1 MSEASLLEVRALL
14 AKKAK
19 YASKKKVAKGC
30 SRNQTNIY
38 TYYEVFG

>member
-1 MSEASLLEVRALL
+1 ISEASLLEARAFP

-19 YASKKKVAKGC
+19 YASKKKAAKGC